1 MGIEREWS
9 GHATGPTARFAG
21 ARTFLLLGTLGGLA
35 GWLAGGELVLL
46 AAVILAGGAALTVVA
61 YAMAARRSPGDIEGT
76 TEVGA
81 LVVLALARWQGWG
94 FRC

>member
-1 MGIEREWS
+1 M
-9 GHATGPTARFAG
+9 
-21 ARTFLLLGTLGGLA
+21 
-35 GWLAGGELVLL
+35 LL

-81 LVVLALARWQGWG
+81 LVVLALARWQDWG